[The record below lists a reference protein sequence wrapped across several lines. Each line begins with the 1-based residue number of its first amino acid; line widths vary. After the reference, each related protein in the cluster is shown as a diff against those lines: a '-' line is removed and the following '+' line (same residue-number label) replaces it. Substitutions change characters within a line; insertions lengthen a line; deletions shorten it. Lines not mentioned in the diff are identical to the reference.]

1 MENRRAKNLSQ
12 KFSQMSGLV
21 ACLNDPVILVQRNT
35 LEFLLLGFPMHTNLL
50 TKTDLIKLVTNG
62 LNTILRRDMS
72 LNRRLYSWL
81 LGSEVS
87 NQQKRLTATL
97 TTDSPDV
104 SDKSYFDQYSKN
116 VLIEAIKCTLRI
128 SLQYT
133 PVDLKP
139 YKIMVSLLDKGK
151 LIENSLRWMVTTFR
165 IFSGNRTSYFGSC
178 YVRRY
183 PYHVTVKR

>member
-1 MENRRAKNLSQ
+1 
-12 KFSQMSGLV
+12 MSGLV

-35 LEFLLLGFPMHTNLL
+35 LEFLLLGFPMHTNLV

-87 NQQKRLTATL
+87 NQQKRLTPAM
-97 TTDSPDV
+97 TTDSTEK
-104 SDKSYFDQYSKN
+104 SDKSYFDQYSKD
-116 VLIEAIKCTLRI
+116 VLIEAIKCTLKI
-128 SLQYT
+128 SLQYS

-139 YKIMVSLLDKGK
+139 YRIMVSLLDKGTAFFQLK
-151 LIENSLRWMVTTFR
+151 HTDGDNEIFFVYFQLKSDRSFWIMLCATLSAQCRCPMATLR
-165 IFSGNRTSYFGSC
+165 
-178 YVRRY
+178 
-183 PYHVTVKR
+183 